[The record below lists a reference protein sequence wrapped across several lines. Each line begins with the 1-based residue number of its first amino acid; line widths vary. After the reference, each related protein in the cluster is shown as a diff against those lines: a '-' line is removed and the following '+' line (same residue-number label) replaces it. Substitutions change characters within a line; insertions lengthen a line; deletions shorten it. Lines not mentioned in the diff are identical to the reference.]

1 MAPRGLK
8 RQRGTIPRRVREE
21 VIETWGNDCWLELPV
36 CTHHGE
42 EDDHIIPF
50 KAGGRG
56 TVANIRRACKACNI
70 SRSNRVLSGYGATI
84 HAVIGPPCAGKSSY
98 VAQYAAS
105 DALVL
110 DFDQLASAL
119 TLGGDVKAKPT
130 APLIQAGQGAWQGA
144 YNKLVRMNAPVDVW
158 LIKSIPASHAHP
170 RLLEEW
176 LALDYDIHVVDPGAA
191 VVFDRLETQQR
202 NEGARQT
209 ARQWYSLHLS
219 QQLVDVRQAARRAK
233 LVALGLRSG
242 STSVASRPEW

>member
-1 MAPRGLK
+1 
-8 RQRGTIPRRVREE
+8 
-21 VIETWGNDCWLELPV
+21 
-36 CTHHGE
+36 
-42 EDDHIIPF
+42 
-50 KAGGRG
+50 
-56 TVANIRRACKACNI
+56 
-70 SRSNRVLSGYGATI
+70 
-84 HAVIGPPCAGKSSY
+84 
-98 VAQYAAS
+98 
-105 DALVL
+105 
-110 DFDQLASAL
+110 
-119 TLGGDVKAKPT
+119 
-130 APLIQAGQGAWQGA
+130 
-144 YNKLVRMNAPVDVW
+144 MNAPVDVW

>member
-1 MAPRGLK
+1 MGY
-8 RQRGTIPRRVREE
+8 
-21 VIETWGNDCWLELPV
+21 PV
-36 CTHHGE
+36 T
-42 EDDHIIPF
+42 
-50 KAGGRG
+50 AR
-56 TVANIRRACKACNI
+56 
-70 SRSNRVLSGYGATI
+70 LSTRLSAR
-84 HAVIGPPCAGKSSY
+84 KSSY
-98 VAQYAAS
+98 VAQHAAS